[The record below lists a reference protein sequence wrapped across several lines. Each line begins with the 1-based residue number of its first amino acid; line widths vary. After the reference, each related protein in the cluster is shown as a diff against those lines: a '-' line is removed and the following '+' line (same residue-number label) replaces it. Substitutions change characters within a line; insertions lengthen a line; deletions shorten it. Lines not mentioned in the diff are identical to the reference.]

1 MGFLFPAFLAA
12 MAALA
17 VPIALHLRHRDKD
30 RPQRFPSLMFLEKLP
45 IRTAQRRRVTDLPLL
60 LLRALALA
68 LIVLAFARPVFS
80 KNEATAKSKRA
91 RAVVVLLDRSMSMA
105 YGAVWKT
112 AIDSARAVI
121 NGIGTGDRVAVAL
134 FDEEAEIVQPLT
146 GDKAAALAALT
157 NAKPGSRGT
166 HYAAAL
172 RAAREALVAA
182 PDAND
187 EVVVITDLQRS
198 GVAGIAGLDL
208 PASMAVRTI
217 GVGAAERGNSSV
229 ANVEVRRIIEPTR
242 TMLGVQ
248 ARIAGRELAVERKAT
263 ATLTLNGRPSG
274 TREVVIPV
282 SGEVPVSFDPVLLP
296 AGRVSGAVTLDN
308 DALADDDTLHFA
320 LAGDDGVRILMVV
333 PGDALR
339 DETLY
344 FERALAVGQAPAITI
359 EQVRGDQLEGPKL
372 QNAALVVLWDSPP
385 PTGKAGAALTD
396 WVERGGG
403 LAVVAGRRLAARG
416 SGSAASGNRSASGSG
431 NRSASAS
438 GNRSASGSG
447 NAASTSSNSGTPSA
461 PDSALRAPTASGLI
475 PARFVGS
482 ADRLADRG
490 GSLGDVRLDHPLFAP
505 FRDASAALSAVRFLR
520 YPRMEATADAEVIAR
535 FDDGLPAVIDR
546 REGTGKVVVV
556 GMPLDAASGDFP
568 LQPAYLPLLKRLV
581 LYTSGRDAPRLWRT
595 TGQSWLLPAS
605 LREPAVT
612 IPDGSIVRPPRDT
625 VGSTVALNAA
635 GIYAV
640 YDGKVQGEPADLLAV
655 NAPAAESDLTPVD
668 QREMLIGVRQLN
680 DSTRS
685 ASDAPT
691 RTQVESRQRLWRLLL
706 LAAALL
712 LFAETV
718 FANRGWRGTATRMRA
733 VLPAGSE

>member
-80 KNEATAKSKRA
+80 KNDAVAKSKRA

-105 YGAVWKT
+105 YGDVWKT
-112 AIDSARAVI
+112 AVDSARAVI

-208 PASMAVRTI
+208 PASMAVRSI
-217 GVGAAERGNSSV
+217 GVGAADRGNSSV

-248 ARIAGRELAVERKAT
+248 ARIAGRELPAERKAT

-296 AGRVSGAVTLDN
+296 AGRVSGSVTLDN

-333 PGDALR
+333 PDDALN

-344 FERALAVGQAPAITI
+344 FERALSVGQAPAITI
-359 EQVRGDQLEGPKL
+359 ERVRGDQLEGPKL
-372 QNAALVVLWDSPP
+372 QNAALVVLWDSPT
-385 PTGKAGAALTD
+385 PTGKAGTALTD

-416 SGSAASGNRSASGSG
+416 SGSGSGSASASGSG
-431 NRSASAS
+431 NRPASPS
-438 GNRSASGSG
+438 S
-447 NAASTSSNSGTPSA
+447 NAASTSSNSGTQSA
-461 PDSALRAPTASGLI
+461 PDSAVRAPAGSGLI

-520 YPRMEATADAEVIAR
+520 YPRMEAIADAEVIAR

-612 IPDGSIVRPPRDT
+612 LPDGSIERPPRDT

-655 NAPAAESDLTPVD
+655 NAPASESDLTPVD

-691 RTQVESRQRLWRLLL
+691 RTEVESRQRLWRMLL

-718 FANRGWRGTATRMRA
+718 FANRGWRGTATRMKA